1 MREECKHL
9 KTPPVD
15 YLRRFYYDT
24 ITHAHPALEYLINL
38 VGPDRVVLG
47 SDFCFDMSYDRPV
60 EIVTEHAGLSEDD
73 QALILGGNAKRL
85 LGI

>member
-1 MREECKHL
+1 M
-9 KTPPVD
+9 
-15 YLRRFYYDT
+15 
-24 ITHAHPALEYLINL
+24 
-38 VGPDRVVLG
+38 VLG